1 MLMRLSLATNEK
13 CFAKLHSIGQ
23 LTTLVSTHLVMLTP
37 NRDYWTGALELKRA
51 SLTGVFSSELCYL
64 GTLLLGERP

>member
-1 MLMRLSLATNEK
+1 
-13 CFAKLHSIGQ
+13 
-23 LTTLVSTHLVMLTP
+23 
-37 NRDYWTGALELKRA
+37 LKRA